1 MFSASN
7 KFLLLAYAR
16 TGTNL
21 QENANNNNNN
31 GNDGIPTVGNPSIVT
46 YCEGNDYV

>member
-1 MFSASN
+1 MFSTSN
-7 KFLLLAYAR
+7 NFLLLAYAR

-21 QENANNNNNN
+21 QENANNNNN

>member
-7 KFLLLAYAR
+7 NFLWLAYAR
-16 TGTNL
+16 TSVTYKKMPTTTTM
-21 QENANNNNNN
+21 AMMA
-31 GNDGIPTVGNPSIVT
+31 PTVGNPSIVT